1 MAELSGIEPGLTVR
15 QILDDPAASEA
26 LKQVL
31 RDWQGRDVVDAA
43 NDAAVLQA
51 VCQAAVLAR
60 FGHRA

>member
-1 MAELSGIEPGLTVR
+1 MAEMSGIEPDQTVL

-26 LKQVL
+26 LKRVL

-51 VCQAAVLAR
+51 LCQAAVLKR
-60 FGHRA
+60 FGHPS